1 MGSKFPSDHQASLI
15 MEVAATEMEEKSE
28 QNFSDSETSS
38 EEVASV
44 CQFFLQG
51 KCRFGDA
58 CRNVHEGTP
67 LEPLKTKTGKGRE
80 RERGSAVKGCEG
92 KKCPMRTAEDVI
104 NRIKWDEMLPEQS
117 FTVGYLDRFL
127 GLQEEHFSSF
137 SWEDLAG
144 ADYDVLAIPQHRI
157 QYFKY
162 KTDKVWDKS
171 TRMDLVFG
179 STGSHITILEAMENI
194 DTKLDEDEEAE
205 RIRNLENNTSYF
217 SEAEAV
223 SVSVGVMM

>member
-1 MGSKFPSDHQASLI
+1 
-15 MEVAATEMEEKSE
+15 MEVVCLSAATEMEEKSE
-28 QNFSDSETSS
+28 PNCSDSDKSV
-38 EEVASV
+38 EEVGRV

-51 KCRFGDA
+51 KCRFGDR

-67 LEPLKTKTGKGRE
+67 APAPTKTKTTPGRE
-80 RERGSAVKGCEG
+80 GEREPGVKGCEG
-92 KKCPMRTAEDVI
+92 KKCAMRTAEDVI

-127 GLQEEHFSSF
+127 GLQEEHFSTF

-179 STGSHITILEAMENI
+179 STGSHLTILEAMENI
-194 DTKLDEDEEAE
+194 DTKLEEEE
-205 RIRNLENNTSYF
+205 RIRNLENNTSDY
-217 SEAEAV
+217 SEAEDEEQ
-223 SVSVGVMM
+223 

>member
-1 MGSKFPSDHQASLI
+1 
-15 MEVAATEMEEKSE
+15 MEVAFYSAATEMEEKSE
-28 QNFSDSETSS
+28 QNCSDSDKSV

-51 KCRFGDA
+51 KCRFGDR

-67 LEPLKTKTGKGRE
+67 PAPAPLKTKTAPVRE
-80 RERGSAVKGCEG
+80 GERDPAVHGCEG
-92 KKCPMRTAEDVI
+92 KKCAMRTAEDVI
-104 NRIKWDEMLPEQS
+104 NRIKWDEMLPEES

-127 GLQEEHFSSF
+127 GLQEEHFSTF

-194 DTKLDEDEEAE
+194 DTKLEEEEEAE
-205 RIRNLENNTSYF
+205 RIRNLENNTSDY

>member
-1 MGSKFPSDHQASLI
+1 
-15 MEVAATEMEEKSE
+15 MEVAFNSATTEMEEKSE
-28 QNFSDSETSS
+28 KSCSDSEKVVEI
-38 EEVASV
+38 EERV

-51 KCRFGDA
+51 KCRFGDR
-58 CRNVHEGTP
+58 CRNLHEGNP
-67 LEPLKTKTGKGRE
+67 PVSVKTKARSGKEAERKPAVTGCG
-80 RERGSAVKGCEG
+80 G
-92 KKCPMRTAEDVI
+92 KKCAMRTAEDVI
-104 NRIKWDEMLPEQS
+104 NRIKWDEMVPEQC

-127 GLQEEHFSSF
+127 GLQEEHFSTF

-179 STGSHITILEAMENI
+179 STGSHLTILEAMENI
-194 DTKLDEDEEAE
+194 DTKLEEEEE
-205 RIRNLENNTSYF
+205 RIRNLENNTSDY
-217 SEAEAV
+217 S
-223 SVSVGVMM
+223 